1 MPRGSLDAREDL
13 SKQACCQVALG
24 ELQDE
29 VPRMPDQAT
38 TGLEEPLLETRQR
51 PALNGQGQE
60 QSAQEISGVVGDDP
74 EE

>member
-1 MPRGSLDAREDL
+1 
-13 SKQACCQVALG
+13 VALG

-38 TGLEEPLLETRQR
+38 TGLEEPRLETCQR
-51 PALNGQGQE
+51 PALIGQGQD
-60 QSAQEISGVVGDDP
+60 QSAQEIAEVVGDDA

>member
-1 MPRGSLDAREDL
+1 MMSSGSASSR
-13 SKQACCQVALG
+13 
-24 ELQDE
+24 DE

-51 PALNGQGQE
+51 PALNSQGQD
-60 QSAQEISGVVGDDP
+60 QSAQEIAEVVGDDP